1 MVKGTIEDI
10 PSQKDAL
17 ELFGEMANP
26 HSLTATVMV
35 KDFHGGKSV
44 VDGPE
49 KNVPLKVMFENHMK
63 V

>member
-1 MVKGTIEDI
+1 MDV

-17 ELFGEMANP
+17 ELFGEMANL
-26 HSLTATVMV
+26 HSLTVTVME

-49 KNVPLKVMFENHMK
+49 KNVPLKVIFEN
-63 V
+63 

>member
-1 MVKGTIEDI
+1 MVKRIIMDV

-17 ELFGEMANP
+17 ELFGETVNP
-26 HSLTATVMV
+26 HSLTVMVMV

-49 KNVPLKVMFENHMK
+49 KNVPLKVRFEH
-63 V
+63 

>member
-1 MVKGTIEDI
+1 MDV

-17 ELFGEMANP
+17 ELFGEMANL
-26 HSLTATVMV
+26 HSLTVTVK

-49 KNVPLKVMFENHMK
+49 KNVPLKVIFEN
-63 V
+63 